1 MNPLDVPWVPLAQH
15 RIILTEVLMP
25 LIIDQHRTELQALC
39 RRFQVKTLELFGSAT
54 DGRFDSHRSDLD
66 FLVDFLPMPPG
77 PHSQAYFGL
86 LFALED
92 LFSSKI
98 DLVELQAV
106 RNPYFMKSVNESRQ
120 LIYAA

>member
-1 MNPLDVPWVPLAQH
+1 
-15 RIILTEVLMP
+15 
-25 LIIDQHRTELQALC
+25 
-39 RRFQVKTLELFGSAT
+39 
-54 DGRFDSHRSDLD
+54 
-66 FLVDFLPMPPG
+66 MPPG

-92 LFSSKI
+92 LFSNKI
-98 DLVELQAV
+98 DLVELPAV